1 MSATA
6 HNRQHRE
13 YALAT
18 AQSSIDLGERRALV
32 LDRPGDLGQPPG
44 VVIGQCRMID
54 LIEVARLVLGIEVIE
69 RTQQK
74 LPFAF
79 KFGQQ
84 VGIKRCLLSVG
95 AAAHGSL
102 GDASPLRISATSA
115 RSSSPTSST
124 SVGQLPPKFIEEREC
139 VFFGVTEHDADQ
151 LHVVVLVATSEFD
164 EFRVLDPAPDAPR
177 GKEVHDN
184 PVATFGIKSGVHV
197 GVVGELDRFVLD
209 KGQFGLTQ
217 VAVAGGKGDGHD
229 DHTKVD
235 DHAAVGAANQPAPA
249 VAAGREHDLAK
260 RRACGKPGKR
270 ERNQRGQAARTN
282 YHCSNKRCGG
292 EPGRPF
298 QASAQQFP
306 AGLAPWAA
314 PERPPSETT

>member
-1 MSATA
+1 MRVRMSARISRAIATFDSA
-6 HNRQHRE
+6 TDWPRHWGHRMVDANCDTRSPSVAGEAPSMVGPCICGATSPTMRKFTELVRTRLAGSEQHHEHDDDRS
-13 YALAT
+13 YYRRRY
-18 AQSSIDLGERRALV
+18 RRAV
-32 LDRPGDLGQPPG
+32 VTKGGGHGVRP
-44 VVIGQCRMID
+44 
-54 LIEVARLVLGIEVIE
+54 A
-69 RTQQK
+69 
-74 LPFAF
+74 
-79 KFGQQ
+79 
-84 VGIKRCLLSVG
+84 
-95 AAAHGSL
+95 
-102 GDASPLRISATSA
+102 
-115 RSSSPTSST
+115 
-124 SVGQLPPKFIEEREC
+124 
-139 VFFGVTEHDADQ
+139 
-151 LHVVVLVATSEFD
+151 
-164 EFRVLDPAPDAPR
+164 
-177 GKEVHDN
+177 
-184 PVATFGIKSGVHV
+184 